1 VVGAPPPG
9 AVADVVAPLV
19 AGSTEVGRLEC
30 GPRHGGWGAA
40 DVAELVLLGRHIALA
55 VHNAELAGRLE
66 RQVVELTASRRRIVR
81 AELGVRERLERDLHD
96 GVQQQVVAVIAHLGA
111 LRVLLA
117 GEPRAAAVAGTALDQ
132 ARAALADLR
141 HVVAGVQPPVLQ
153 DQGLVAAVRSRAA
166 LLPVPVRVDSD
177 DGAVRWPADVEGA
190 AYYVV
195 SEALTNV
202 VKHARAG
209 LAEVRVGQEG
219 AELVVSVRDDGIGL
233 PPAAAGSGLAGLR
246 DRVEALGGRLDLG
259 SAAAGTAAAGTA
271 AAGTGAGTVVTARLP
286 LGPVPGD

>member
-1 VVGAPPPG
+1 
-9 AVADVVAPLV
+9 
-19 AGSTEVGRLEC
+19 
-30 GPRHGGWGAA
+30 
-40 DVAELVLLGRHIALA
+40 
-55 VHNAELAGRLE
+55 
-66 RQVVELTASRRRIVR
+66 
-81 AELGVRERLERDLHD
+81 
-96 GVQQQVVAVIAHLGA
+96 
-111 LRVLLA
+111 
-117 GEPRAAAVAGTALDQ
+117 
-132 ARAALADLR
+132 
-141 HVVAGVQPPVLQ
+141 
-153 DQGLVAAVRSRAA
+153 VRSRAA

-219 AELVVSVRDDGIGL
+219 GELVVSVRDDGIGL

-246 DRVEALGGRLDLG
+246 DRVEALGGRLDLR
-259 SAAAGTAAAGTA
+259 SA